1 MPQPVEPTSGEVTLL
16 LAKLR
21 CGGDDAAGQ
30 LLPLIYQELKRLA
43 GSYMRRERPDHTLQ
57 ATALVHEAFIK
68 MTGQDAGAFESRSH
82 FFGVAAQVMRHILVD
97 HARAKNSHKRGG
109 LAPKV
114 ALDERLVISD
124 EQSGEVLALHEA
136 LERLDKLSPR
146 QAKIVEMRYFAG
158 LSIAEIA
165 EVLDVTPR
173 TVNRD
178 WSIAQAWLRKEL
190 EV

>member
-1 MPQPVEPTSGEVTLL
+1 MPPAEPNAGEVTLL

-21 CGGDDAAGQ
+21 TGGDDAAGQ
-30 LLPLIYQELKRLA
+30 LLPLIYNELKKLA

-68 MTGQDAGAFESRSH
+68 MTGQDAAAFENRAH

-97 HARAKNSHKRGG
+97 HARGKNSHKRGG

-114 ALDERLVISD
+114 PLDERLSISV
-124 EQSGEVLALHEA
+124 EQSDEVLALHEA
-136 LERLDKLSPR
+136 LERLEKLSPR

-165 EVLDVTPR
+165 EALGVVTR
-173 TVNRD
+173 TVHRE
-178 WSIAQAWLRKEL
+178 WGVAQAWLRKEL
-190 EV
+190 E